1 MKMFESNIE
10 TLKKSAPAKTG
21 RRFVCWVTDMILV
34 ALLAELLF
42 MGLFPITQN
51 TGRYRDTE
59 KTVADEI
66 AYYERLTEET
76 HIVEYMDGERV
87 ATDVVVLK
95 NLYRA
100 ICLSYEIYGNAQQPD
115 FRFEPG
121 HDVAINGTHSLE
133 NDNVAYFYTCY
144 LKQEPGIAIE
154 ASDDIF
160 EIYQKA
166 FGKDAA
172 FMFSFNR
179 DVCPMP
185 VLNTQVAYYLFH
197 YLFIDESD
205 SIGQTGATYY
215 QAYYNAY
222 ANMLEEAEMLILQS
236 EPYYST
242 HYLNYREAYC
252 AEARYTN
259 ITLVLAIFISC
270 FAVLFIPKCVFK
282 DEKTIGYKLFG
293 LGVIG
298 IDGQANPWYVP
309 LLKTVLSCFGAVP
322 LAFILYLFPP
332 FHGGFE
338 AMFVPVA
345 TGSKISLALVILVI
359 TAIGGIVNAV
369 GLFTYR
375 RQNLW
380 NLIFGD
386 LVVDVHF
393 ADADEPD
400 ETNYGRS
407 Y

>member
-1 MKMFESNIE
+1 MFESNLE

-21 RRFVCWVTDMILV
+21 KRFVCWVTDMILV

-42 MGLFPITQN
+42 VGLLPITQN
-51 TGRYRDTE
+51 TGRYQAAE

-66 AYYERLTEET
+66 AYYEQMTEET
-76 HIVEYMDGERV
+76 HIVEYIDGQRV

-100 ICLSYEIYGNAQQPD
+100 ICLSYEVYGNEQQPD
-115 FRFEPG
+115 FRFDPG
-121 HDVAINGTHSLE
+121 HDVTINGTHSLE

-144 LKQEPGIAIE
+144 LKNEPGIHIE

-166 FGKDAA
+166 FGNDAG

-179 DVCPMP
+179 DASPMP

-242 HYLNYREAYC
+242 HYLSYRQAYC

-270 FAVLFIPKCVFK
+270 FVVLLIPKYLFK

-293 LGVIG
+293 LGVVG
-298 IDGQANPWYVP
+298 IDGEANLWYVP
-309 LLKTVLSCFGAVP
+309 LLKTMLSCVGAIP
-322 LAFILYLFPP
+322 MAFILYLFPP
-332 FHGGFE
+332 FNGGFD
-338 AMFVPVA
+338 AMFVPV
-345 TGSKISLALVILVI
+345 TTDSKISLSLVILVI
-359 TAIGGIVNAV
+359 TVLGGMVNAV

-386 LVVDVHF
+386 IVVDVHY
-393 ADADEPD
+393 ADEPD
-400 ETNYGRS
+400 ETNHGRS

>member
-1 MKMFESNIE
+1 MRIFQSNIGV
-10 TLKKSAPAKTG
+10 LRRSAPAKTG

-42 MGLFPITQN
+42 MGMFPITQS
-51 TGRYRDTE
+51 TGQYKAAE

-76 HIVEYMDGERV
+76 HIVEYVDGKRV
-87 ATDVVVLK
+87 STDVVVLK

-100 ICLSYEIYGNAQQPD
+100 ICLSYEVYGNAQQPD
-115 FRFEPG
+115 FQITPG
-121 HDVAINGTHSLE
+121 HDVTINGTHSLE
-133 NDNVAYFYTCY
+133 NDNVAYFYTHY
-144 LKQEPGIAIE
+144 LKNEPGINIE
-154 ASDDIF
+154 AGDDVFEVYQRAFSDD
-160 EIYQKA
+160 A
-166 FGKDAA
+166 G

-179 DVCPMP
+179 EISPMP

-205 SIGQTGATYY
+205 TIGQTGATYY
-215 QAYYNAY
+215 QSYYNGY
-222 ANMLEEAEMLILQS
+222 SNMLEEAEMLILQS

-242 HYLNYREAYC
+242 HYLNYRQAYC

-298 IDGQANPWYVP
+298 MDGEANPWYVP
-309 LLKTVLSCFGAVP
+309 LLKTVIGCIGAIPV
-322 LAFILYLFPP
+322 AFILYLFPP
-332 FHGGFE
+332 FNGGYD
-338 AMFVPVA
+338 AMFVPVT
-345 TGSKISLALVILVI
+345 TGSSISLALVILVI
-359 TAIGGIVNAV
+359 TVLGGLANAV
-369 GLFTYR
+369 GLFTCN

-386 LVVDVHF
+386 VVVDAHHS
-393 ADADEPD
+393 AADER
-400 ETNYGRS
+400 EEINHGRS

>member
-1 MKMFESNIE
+1 MKMFDPNRQ
-10 TLKKSAPAKTG
+10 TLRKSAPAKTG
-21 RRFVCWVTDMILV
+21 KRFVCWVTDMILV

-42 MGLFPITQN
+42 MGLLPITQN
-51 TGRYRDTE
+51 TGRYRAAE
-59 KTVADEI
+59 KTVAEEI
-66 AYYERLTEET
+66 AYYEQLTEET
-76 HIVEYMDGERV
+76 HIVEYVDGKRV
-87 ATDVVVLK
+87 STDVVVLK

-100 ICLSYEIYGNAQQPD
+100 ICLSYEVYGNAQQPD
-115 FRFEPG
+115 FRITPG
-121 HDVAINGTHSLE
+121 HDVTANGIHSLE

-144 LKQEPGIAIE
+144 LKNEPGMNIE

-166 FGKDAA
+166 FSNDAA

-179 DVCPMP
+179 EVSPMP

-205 SIGQTGATYY
+205 TIGQTGATYY

-222 ANMLEEAEMLILQS
+222 SNMLEEAEMLILQS

-242 HYLNYREAYC
+242 HYLNYRQAYC
-252 AEARYTN
+252 TEARYTN

-298 IDGQANPWYVP
+298 IDGEANPWYVP
-309 LLKTVLSCFGAVP
+309 LLKTVLSCVGAIPV
-322 LAFILYLFPP
+322 AFILYLFPP
-332 FHGGFE
+332 FNGGFE
-338 AMFVPVA
+338 AMFVPV
-345 TGSKISLALVILVI
+345 TTSSKISLALVILVI
-359 TAIGGIVNAV
+359 TVLGGMANAV

-386 LVVDVHF
+386 VVVDTHYL
-393 ADADEPD
+393 DADEPED
-400 ETNYGRS
+400 INHGRS